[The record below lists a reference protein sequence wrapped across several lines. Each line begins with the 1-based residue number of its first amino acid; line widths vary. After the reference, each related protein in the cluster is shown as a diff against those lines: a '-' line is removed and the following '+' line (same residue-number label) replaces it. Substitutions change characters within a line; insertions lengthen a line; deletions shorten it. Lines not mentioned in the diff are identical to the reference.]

1 MTRLERMVHFDLSN
15 VFDCFHHELHIAIC
29 LFRCVVT
36 KPNPFLHKQKKNV
49 KINVY
54 SSWIDNFFGVSQVLL
69 FGPLLFNIFLCEI
82 FMVIPNYD
90 VANHADDT
98 TSYSTGKKIV
108 KGFSRFN
115 KNFRKTFNT

>member
-1 MTRLERMVHFDLSN
+1 MCCQE
-15 VFDCFHHELHIAIC
+15 
-29 LFRCVVT
+29 T
-36 KPNPFLHKQKKNV
+36 KSILNKQKKNV

-54 SSWIDNFFGVSQVLL
+54 SSWIDNFFGVPQVLL
-69 FGPLLFNIFLCEI
+69 FGPLLFNIFLCKI
-82 FMVIPNYD
+82 FMVIPNY
-90 VANHADDT
+90 VANHANDT